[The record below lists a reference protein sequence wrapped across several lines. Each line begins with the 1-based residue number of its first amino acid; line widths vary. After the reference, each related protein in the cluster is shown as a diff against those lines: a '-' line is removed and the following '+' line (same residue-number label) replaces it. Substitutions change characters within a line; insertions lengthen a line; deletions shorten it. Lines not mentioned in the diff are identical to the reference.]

1 MLGFRSGH
9 WSVLTK
15 RLTRTVEAVTH
26 STTTEWYVHS
36 QLASLSTAY
45 VSDRQI
51 EHHIKPRCTSPCPV
65 CSVFVGRWDDC
76 LHHYRISA
84 TIHSHSH
91 FPHPICWVRPSIY
104 SIRPLP
110 SCKIC
115 RLLPSLNI
123 QHIHPC
129 AKTIKPQFTGY
140 AFKIQTIQAGT
151 TVVRSFRCQLLL
163 HAALTSALLCGASL
177 CILLSTLNIYLVC
190 PQALMH
196 ACMHVTLRPPCR

>member
-1 MLGFRSGH
+1 MFRTDRSSITSSLAAPAHALCVVYLSGDEMIACIIT
-9 WSVLTK
+9 VL
-15 RLTRTVEAVTH
+15 V
-26 STTTEWYVHS
+26 
-36 QLASLSTAY
+36 
-45 VSDRQI
+45 
-51 EHHIKPRCTSPCPV
+51 PRFTPTPTSHTQ
-65 CSVFVGRWDDC
+65 FVG
-76 LHHYRISA
+76 SV
-84 TIHSHSH
+84 
-91 FPHPICWVRPSIY
+91 HPSSY